1 MLFLFISAA
10 GELKTDR
17 FGLNLIQMT
26 IFAHLDKRLFGSTSK
41 VIIDWFSG
49 GFCLLL

>member
-26 IFAHLDKRLFGSTSK
+26 IGLF
-41 VIIDWFSG
+41 
-49 GFCLLL
+49 

>member
-1 MLFLFISAA
+1 MSDSALSEIPRP
-10 GELKTDR
+10 G
-17 FGLNLIQMT
+17 FGFVWPQL
-26 IFAHLDKRLFGSTSK
+26 FAHLDKRLFGSTSK